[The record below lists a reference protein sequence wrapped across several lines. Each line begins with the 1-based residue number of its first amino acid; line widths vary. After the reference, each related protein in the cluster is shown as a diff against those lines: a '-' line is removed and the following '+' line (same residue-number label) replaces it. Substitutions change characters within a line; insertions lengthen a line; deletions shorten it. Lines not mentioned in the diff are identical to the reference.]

1 MMMLFSL
8 LMLVFQM
15 TLQIVFSV
23 VSLLC
28 KVIYGL
34 AVLLVNAYRDRPQPM
49 RNQILVPGD
58 RSPRLPPR
66 GDVHDYRGLAA
77 PSELSPLKQGGVS
90 LGRYQSPGGLPQGS
104 LYLPTRLLH
113 QHAAVIGPTGS
124 GKTAGIME
132 PWAVDLL
139 RGGHS
144 VVMVD
149 VKGDLMRGLGQRALN
164 QGYKVLYW
172 DIARPTQS
180 LAWNWLDGIEDYRDV
195 EAAVA
200 SIMGRENTNDPHLF
214 FTKRDRR
221 WLRALI
227 HVVKAVY
234 AEQAKPRD
242 LYHLVANPDKL
253 KDLLYRYSDLT
264 NYKDDLRDLLD
275 FSPDEQSRAVSGLL
289 NELHLFTVPPIEQVT
304 GHSDF
309 CLADLDAQPT
319 LLLIGASLADAKA
332 AETFSGLMLS
342 QLFNHVYRRFEDG
355 DTSNRRSLYFL
366 IDEAARLKTRIDYEQ
381 ALSVTRAA
389 EVGIC
394 LALQDVAQLGDDRAT
409 SAVLANC
416 HTLITLRGVSAA
428 TARYTA
434 SRLGQRVVQTVDLSH
449 HRGPMEPI
457 GSRGKSIGTKTVPVL
472 EDREIM
478 HPPVQSYCALVHV
491 PSVSPKPFF
500 VNLAQLDLP

>member
-1 MMMLFSL
+1 MMLFSI
-8 LMLVFQM
+8 LMLVLQI

-28 KVIYGL
+28 KLLYGL

-49 RNQILVPGD
+49 QNQIWVPGD
-58 RSPRLPPR
+58 RTPRLPPR
-66 GDVHDYRGLAA
+66 GDVHDYRGLATTD
-77 PSELSPLKQGGVS
+77 ELGPLKQGGIS
-90 LGRYQSPGGLPQGS
+90 LGRYQPPGGQSQGQ
-104 LYLPTRLLH
+104 LYLPTPLLY
-113 QHAAVIGPTGS
+113 QHAVVVGPTGS

-132 PWAVDLL
+132 PWAMDLL

-149 VKGDLMRGLGQRALN
+149 VKGDLMRGLGQRALH

-172 DIARPTQS
+172 DIARPDQS
-180 LAWNWLDGIEDYRDV
+180 LAWNWLDDIKDYRDV

-200 SIMGRENTNDPHLF
+200 SIMGRENANDPHLF

-242 LYHLVANPDKL
+242 LYHLVANPGKL
-253 KDLLYRYSDLT
+253 KDLLCRYPDIT
-264 NYKDDLRDLLD
+264 NYQDDLRDLLD

-289 NELHLFTVPPIEQVT
+289 NELHLFTVPPIEQIT

-309 CLADLDAQPT
+309 RLADIDVQPT

-342 QLFNHVYRRFEDG
+342 QLFNHVYRRFDQSG
-355 DTSNRRSLYFL
+355 TGNRRSIYFL

-381 ALSVTRAA
+381 VLSVARAA
-389 EVGIC
+389 EVGVC
-394 LALQDVAQLGDDRAT
+394 LALQDVAQLGDERTA
-409 SAVLANC
+409 SAILTNC

-472 EDREIM
+472 EEREIM
-478 HPPVQSYCALVHV
+478 HPPVQSYCALVHI
-491 PSVSPKPFF
+491 PSASPKPFF
-500 VNLAQLDLP
+500 VDLAQ